1 MKKTLSLLLIIFCL
15 LQTLLFTGCQRSY
28 KKFTDYSFD
37 YFDTATTVIGFEKSE
52 EDFKANCEI
61 IKNWLAEY
69 HKLYDIYT
77 LYDGITN
84 LCALNKSQG
93 KEITVDRK
101 IIDLLLYA
109 KQLYLKTEKINIALG
124 SVLSIWHSYREQGML
139 NPNDA
144 KLPPDDILIEA
155 SNHIGLDNVIIDSQ
169 NNTVMI
175 TDKKL
180 KLDVGAIA
188 KGFAAQEVSK
198 KMLENG
204 IEGYLLN
211 LGGNV
216 KIVGKR
222 ADGEKWKVGIENPDT
237 ASDQAYIEKLELEN
251 MSLVTSGS
259 YQRFYTVN
267 GKNYHHIIDPENLYP
282 ADYFLSVSVLCEDSA
297 LADGLS
303 TALFCLPFEDG
314 KKLVESIDGVY
325 VMWVTKEKEQLYS
338 KGFKDFCYQS

>member
-1 MKKTLSLLLIIFCL
+1 MKKTLSLVLMLLCL
-15 LQTLLFTGCQRSY
+15 LQTVFFSGCSKSY
-28 KKFTDYSFD
+28 EKFTDYSFD
-37 YFDTATTVIGFEKSE
+37 YFDTATTVIGFEKTKQ
-52 EDFKANCEI
+52 DFEKNCTM
-61 IKNWLAEY
+61 IKSWLEEY

-84 LCALNKSQG
+84 LCVLNKSQG
-93 KEITVDRK
+93 KELAVDKK

-109 KQLYLKTEKINIALG
+109 KQLYSKTDKTNIALG
-124 SVLSIWHSYREQGML
+124 SVLSVWHNCREQGMSDPSKAEL
-139 NPNDA
+139 PPND
-144 KLPPDDILIEA
+144 ILTNA
-155 SNHIGLDNVIIDSQ
+155 AGHIDFENVIIDSK
-169 NNTVMI
+169 NNTVKI
-175 TDKKL
+175 TDKSL

-188 KGFAAQEVSK
+188 KGFAAQEVSE

-216 KIVGKR
+216 KTVGKR
-222 ADGEKWKVGIENPDT
+222 KDGEKWKVGIENPDT
-237 ASDQAYIEKLELEN
+237 DSKEAYIQKLELED

-267 GKNYHHIIDPENLYP
+267 GKNYHHIIDPKTLYP

-303 TALFCLPFEDG
+303 TALFCLPYEDG
-314 KKLVESIDGVY
+314 KKLVEGIDGVY
-325 VMWVTKEKEQLYS
+325 AMWVTKEKEQLYS
-338 KGFKDFCYQS
+338 KGFKNFCYD